1 MASLTI
7 NQLIT
12 QTRRMMDAV
21 GSDRWSDE
29 ELVDTLSYVYD
40 QEWGRLL
47 QAAAY
52 YRFQSIALT
61 TATAGTFP
69 LSSLNTGSGNAQK
82 NFFRILSV
90 NDGNVEY
97 TETRYQDVPL
107 GTTSAY
113 LPYLRKFYYLAGT
126 NYQILPPG
134 AVALNV
140 VVNYK
145 PTSLRDYVNDG
156 ATDKWDIPIDW
167 PDNNENILIYEA
179 AARSLM
185 KGGESMATANAF
197 LQMAN
202 AERADFLD
210 DIRRRTINPTRM
222 SYSDTASD
230 WSG

>member
-1 MASLTI
+1 MAALTI
-7 NQLIT
+7 NQLLT
-12 QTRRMMDAV
+12 QVRRMMDAV
-21 GSDRWSDE
+21 GSDRWSDA
-29 ELVDTLSYVYD
+29 ELADTLSYVYD
-40 QEWGRLL
+40 AEWSRLL
-47 QAAAY
+47 QAAPY

-69 LSSLNTGSGNAQK
+69 LSSLNTGAGNSQK

-90 NDGNVEY
+90 NDGSVEY
-97 TETRYQDVPL
+97 SETRYQDVPL

-113 LPYLRKFYYLAGT
+113 MPYLRKFYYLAGT
-126 NYQILPPG
+126 NYQILPTG

-145 PTSLRDYVNDG
+145 PTSLRDYVDDG

-167 PDNNENILIYEA
+167 PENSEQLLVYET

-185 KGGESMATANAF
+185 KGGESIATANTF

-202 AERADFLD
+202 GERADFLD
-210 DIRRRTINPTRM
+210 EARRRTINPTRM
-222 SYSDTASD
+222 SYSDIAAD